1 MTKALSA
8 VGGMLIAAIVA
19 VASAPFMLAY
29 IFGITLSAAS
39 LTVLRGLLAVG
50 KWAEKNA

>member
-1 MTKALSA
+1 MTKTITAI
-8 VGGMLIAAIVA
+8 GQCIIAAIIA
-19 VASAPFMLAY
+19 VLCAPFMLAY

-39 LTVLRGLLAVG
+39 LCFIKGLIAVG